1 METAMHGFWHSSF
14 WQDWESTLIAAGGVT
29 ILAGAGASLTTI
41 GAWYE
46 NLRKPSWQPPN
57 WMFPLAWT
65 SIFILEAAAAVIGWK
80 SGDRWTMIGAF
91 IVNGVFNIL
100 WSAYFFKLRRPDWA
114 LREVPFLW
122 LSVVAMMVA
131 VAVHAGP
138 AWCLLIP
145 YLLWVSFAT
154 LLNWKIVQL
163 NAPFTVPA

>member
-1 METAMHGFWHSSF
+1 MGGAMHGFW
-14 WQDWESTLIAAGGVT
+14 QDWGATLIAAGGVT
-29 ILAGAGASLTTI
+29 ILAGAGAAVTNI

-57 WMFPLAWT
+57 WAFPVAWT

-80 SGDRWTMIGAF
+80 SGDGWPMIAAF

-100 WSAYFFKLRRPDWA
+100 WSAYFFAMRRPDWA
-114 LREVPFLW
+114 LIEVPFLW

-138 AWCLLIP
+138 AWWLLMP

-154 LLNWKIVQL
+154 FLNWKIVQL
-163 NAPFTVPA
+163 NAPFTAAT